1 MGHYESEQQKMMTV
15 IENAKKNKVQLL
27 KSLALKNVRKFV
39 TDQALKTA
47 SETVSSTKFAECGRQ
62 FQESISLLQEFIFS
76 MVLPN
81 DIDDVAAE
89 ILAGVEEALLYKK
102 KQYVSTN
109 VQNLQKFSLEVNFV
123 IQFVTLI
130 CVENLRRLSLEDIP
144 VRLRTDLLI
153 NLHKYV
159 LV

>member
-1 MGHYESEQQKMMTV
+1 MITV
-15 IENAKKNKVQLL
+15 VENAKKNKVQLL

-62 FQESISLLQEFIFS
+62 FEESISILQEYIFS

-89 ILAGVEEALLYKK
+89 ILAGVEEAMLYKK

-123 IQFVTLI
+123 IQ
-130 CVENLRRLSLEDIP
+130 
-144 VRLRTDLLI
+144 
-153 NLHKYV
+153 
-159 LV
+159 